1 MINMKRSTYCGL
13 ITEQFLGQ
21 QVTLAG
27 WVNKRRDHGGLIF
40 VDLRDRAGIMQVV
53 FNSDFNVQAHADAQS
68 LRSEFVILVSGKVVQ
83 RDDSLVNHQISTG
96 RFELQVSHLTIL
108 NKSKTLP
115 FALDDGDLVDEET
128 RLKYRYLDLRRP
140 ETLKKFQLRNE
151 IVFAIRQFFYNEGFI
166 DVETPIL
173 TKNTMEGAREFIVPS
188 RVHEHNFYSLPQSP
202 QIYKQLL
209 MAAGFDKYIQIA
221 RCFRDEDLRADRQPE
236 FTQLDLEMS
245 FVNEEDIISVIDRFY
260 EFLLKKTMNIDVQIP
275 FKKITYDYAFS
286 NFGSDKPDLRYD
298 LKIQDFSSLFVSTE
312 LKFLK
317 TVVETGGHVGGIHVS
332 GKAFSRSELLAWV
345 DKAMKFGAKG
355 LLWIRFNEDCKHE
368 SPVSKFLPDNFFE
381 QVKQSICPNLQAGD
395 TIFLIAGEYEDAWT
409 LLGRLRC
416 ELAQDL
422 QIIPENEL
430 NFAWVT
436 DFPMFEYNKDDKR
449 WYSKH
454 HPFTSPQ
461 DGWENLEQKDIKARA
476 YDLVLNGVE
485 LGGGSIRIH
494 DAAVQKK
501 IFNMIGMSDEDAQ
514 NYFEFLLE
522 SQEFGYAPEGGIAFG
537 IDRLVMLLTNS
548 KSIREVIAFPKTQR
562 GADPMMKAPS
572 LVEESKIELYGLK
585 FLPKKTK

>member
-1 MINMKRSTYCGL
+1 MLSMKRTTYCGL
-13 ITEQFLGQ
+13 ITEQFLNQ

-40 VDLRDRAGIMQVV
+40 VDLRDREGIMQIV
-53 FNSDFNVQAHADAQS
+53 FNPDFDKQAHEIAHQ
-68 LRSEFVILVSGKVVQ
+68 LRSEYVVLVSGKVVQ
-83 RDDSLVNHQISTG
+83 RDADLVNNNIATG
-96 RFELQVSHLTIL
+96 RYELQVSHLTIL
-108 NKSKTLP
+108 NKAKTLP
-115 FALDDGDLVDEET
+115 FALDEGESVDEET

-140 ETLKKFQLRNE
+140 EMLKKFQLRNE
-151 IVFAIRQFFYNEGFI
+151 IVFAIREFFFNEGFI

-173 TKNTMEGAREFIVPS
+173 TKNTMEGAREFVVPS

-202 QIYKQLL
+202 QMYKQLL

-245 FVNEEDIISVIDRFY
+245 FINEEDIMSVVDRFY
-260 EFLLKKTMNIDVQIP
+260 KFLLKKTMNIDVQIP
-275 FKKITYDYAFS
+275 FPRITYDYAFS
-286 NFGSDKPDLRYD
+286 NFGSDKPDLRFD
-298 LKIQDFSSLFVSTE
+298 LKIQDFSSLFINTE

-317 TVVETGGHVGGIHVS
+317 TVVANGGHVGGLHVS
-332 GKAFSRSELLAWV
+332 GKSYSRSELLAWV
-345 DKAMKFGAKG
+345 EKAMRFGAKG
-355 LLWIRFNEDCKHE
+355 LLWIRFNEECKHE
-368 SPVSKFLPDNFFE
+368 SPVSNFLPDNFFD
-381 QVKQSICPNLQAGD
+381 QVKNSMCPTLKAGD
-395 TIFLIAGEYEDAWT
+395 TIFLIAGEYEEAWT

-416 ELAQDL
+416 DLAQDL

-430 NFAWVT
+430 NFSWVT
-436 DFPMFEYNKDDKR
+436 DFPMFEYNKEDNR
-449 WYSKH
+449 WHSKH

-461 DGWENLEQKDIKARA
+461 AGWENLTQKDIKARA
-476 YDLVLNGVE
+476 YDLVLNGIE

-494 DAAVQKK
+494 DSVAQKK
-501 IFNMIGMSDEDAQ
+501 VFNMIGMTDEAAQ

-522 SQEFGYAPEGGIAFG
+522 SQEMGYAPEGGIAFG

-548 KSIREVIAFPKTQR
+548 KSIRDVIAFPKTQR

-572 LVEESKIELYGLK
+572 LVEEQKLELYGLK